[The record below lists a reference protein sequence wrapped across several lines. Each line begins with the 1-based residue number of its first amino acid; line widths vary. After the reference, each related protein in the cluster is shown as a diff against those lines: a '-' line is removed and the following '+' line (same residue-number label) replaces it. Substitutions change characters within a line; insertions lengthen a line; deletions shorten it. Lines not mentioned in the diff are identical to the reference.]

1 MPSWQQGIPTL
12 FERRFKWVNRVL
24 FFICFRSFQKQILQK
39 KLVGVSQIRT
49 RIIRVEGKQTD
60 RFTTTAQTFA
70 IVKKLVRLYDK
81 NNFSLISKRPS
92 LLDLA

>member
-1 MPSWQQGIPTL
+1 MGQPRPL
-12 FERRFKWVNRVL
+12 FYL
-24 FFICFRSFQKQILQK
+24 FSFFSKTNFTK
-39 KLVGVSQIRT
+39 KPVGVSQIRT

-60 RFTTTAQTFA
+60 HFTTTAQTFA